1 MLLSNYLLE
10 HLNQRSNRYF
20 RAYLF
25 ENWRQFVAG
34 SSVVVVVFRRRRRQQ
49 RSRAAS
55 VVGRQRPV
63 TSVGVVGD
71 VSLGPRLGAAVVLAQ
86 PGPKVSLES
95 LFLVFDVRLV
105 ELVRPALDQQDG
117 QDKEDGQPKFQL
129 LRHDRKLLNAA
140 RTEPIQFFLLFT
152 GFVFSESH
160 SEQKAEPSSGS
171 SFSSELM
178 SAELLV

>member
-1 MLLSNYLLE
+1 MLLRNDLLE

-34 SSVVVVVFRRRRRQQ
+34 SSVVVVIFRRRRRRQQ
-49 RSRAAS
+49 RPRAAS

-86 PGPKVSLES
+86 PGPEVSLES
-95 LFLVFDVRLV
+95 LFLVLDVRLV
-105 ELVRPALDQQDG
+105 VLVRPALDQQDG
-117 QDKEDGQPKFQL
+117 QDEEDGQPKFQL
-129 LRHDRKLLNAA
+129 LRHHRKLLNAA
-140 RTEPIQFFLLFT
+140 RTEPIQIFFTIHWFCFFRVSFRTETRAKQWLKLL
-152 GFVFSESH
+152 
-160 SEQKAEPSSGS
+160 
-171 SFSSELM
+171 
-178 SAELLV
+178 

>member
-49 RSRAAS
+49 RPRAAS
-55 VVGRQRPV
+55 VVDRQWRV
-63 TSVGVVGD
+63 VSVGVGD

-95 LFLVFDVRLV
+95 LFLVLDVRLV

-117 QDKEDGQPKFQL
+117 QDEEDGQPKFQL
-129 LRHDRKLLNAA
+129 FRHDRKLLNAA
-140 RTEPIQFFLLFT
+140 RTEPIQYFLLFT

-160 SEQKAEPSSGS
+160 SEQKPEPSSGS

-178 SAELLV
+178 